1 MSTKIH
7 PELLRMVES
16 EMALWVRARIG
27 DLPDEAKFR
36 ANNALSALYWAGGI
50 STLHSSLDRRYRFSV
65 PATFCLTHALEEAV
79 VAFVGCA
86 SVGQY
91 ADLTDQFNIGNHSYK
106 SALSWVLTEV
116 TNRVSKDYKLALAYS
131 KDKDRI
137 IVRFN
142 DEDKASYAPAS
153 LKILNMSGADGEL
166 VYSFAQ
172 EIYAMYSEE
181 AAALRYLHDM
191 ANGRNVLMYATDNS
205 YMAGPDDMKYNL
217 RELSK
222 TTLGVLWAT
231 IDLWENKEDRLQLV
245 EIFLQTAVE
254 LAKNASRLRN
264 KEAQEHKKAKVA
276 AASQGS

>member
-1 MSTKIH
+1 MSEKIH

-50 STLHSSLDRRYRFSV
+50 STLHSSLDKRYRFSV

-86 SVGQY
+86 SVGKY

-106 SALSWVLTEV
+106 SALSWVLTEM
-116 TNRVSKDYKLALAYS
+116 TNRVSNDYKLALAYS
-131 KDKDRI
+131 KDEDRI
-137 IVRFN
+137 IVRFS
-142 DEDKASYAPAS
+142 DEGKANYAPAS
-153 LKILNMSGADGEL
+153 LKVLNMYGADGEQIS
-166 VYSFAQ
+166 SFAQ

-181 AAALRYLHDM
+181 AAALRYIHDA

-205 YMAGPDDMKYNL
+205 YMAGPDDMKDNL

-254 LAKNASRLRN
+254 LAKNANRLRN
-264 KEAQEHKKAKVA
+264 KEGKKGRGAT
-276 AASQGS
+276 ASQGS